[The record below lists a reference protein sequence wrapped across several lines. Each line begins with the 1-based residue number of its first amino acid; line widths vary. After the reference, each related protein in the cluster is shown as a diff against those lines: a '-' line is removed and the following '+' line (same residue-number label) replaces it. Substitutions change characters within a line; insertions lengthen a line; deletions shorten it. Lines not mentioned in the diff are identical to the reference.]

1 MAGAGIE
8 VSLDSEYNQILAEM
22 ERASKPDLK
31 AIGAFV
37 AGELKDVSNQA
48 FQDQADPAT
57 GAKWE
62 DTARRRLGLVSR
74 ILWDHGHLMG
84 SVEDHGQ
91 NDGSA
96 IIGSNLV
103 YARIHQE
110 GGKTS
115 PHEIKA
121 KPGKALYF
129 NGRFAK
135 RVRHPGSE
143 ITARPYMG
151 VPKDFDRRILDD
163 PYIQGLLG
171 RFV

>member
-8 VSLDSEYNQILAEM
+8 VILDAEYNKLLAALQ
-22 ERASKPDLK
+22 RASKPDLK
-31 AIGAFV
+31 AAAEFAG
-37 AGELKDVSNQA
+37 GELLDISNQA

-57 GAKWE
+57 GKKWE
-62 DTARRRLGLVSR
+62 DTRRRQLGLVSR
-74 ILWDHGHLMG
+74 ILWDHGILQG
-84 SVEDHGQ
+84 SLQYEGR

-96 IIGSNLV
+96 VLGSNLI

-110 GGKTS
+110 GGKTGA
-115 PHEIKA
+115 HEIKPKRA
-121 KPGKALYF
+121 GALRF

-135 RVRHPGSE
+135 KVRHPGSN
-143 ITARPYMG
+143 IPARPYMG